1 MATQMGGLF
10 FRVLY
15 EYALMS
21 TDVQVFNLRD
31 KLMDDQITF
40 TVLPGSGVD
49 LEGNL
54 NREMDAVLITP
65 HQRGELPLGPQG
77 QWEECDVCESDR
89 HTARAVYP
97 LLKADGYVPC

>member
-1 MATQMGGLF
+1 
-10 FRVLY
+10 
-15 EYALMS
+15 MS
-21 TDVQVFNLRD
+21 TDVQVFDLRD
-31 KLMDDQITF
+31 SLMKDQITF

-49 LEGNL
+49 LEGNS
-54 NREMDAVLITP
+54 NREMDQVLITS

-89 HTARAVYP
+89 YTARAVYA

>member
-1 MATQMGGLF
+1 
-10 FRVLY
+10 
-15 EYALMS
+15 MS

-31 KLMDDQITF
+31 MLMDDQITF

-54 NREMDAVLITP
+54 NREMDEVLITP

-77 QWEECDVCESDR
+77 QWEECDECESDR
-89 HTARAVYP
+89 HTARAVYA